1 MARSD
6 DYYKRLEEEEK
17 KVRELGGF
25 NYSRQA
31 DYDAAWNRLNNREP
45 FKYDLNKDA
54 LYKQYKDQYA
64 ALGKLAMQDT
74 IGQASAMTG
83 GYGNSYALT
92 AGQQMYNQ
100 YMQKPNEMI
109 PTLYG
114 MARDRYDAE
123 GNDLRN
129 QFNLLAADRD
139 YQYGLYNDAYQK
151 ALAERD
157 YANTQFNNER
167 SFELQQAAAARA
179 HQPVPR
185 QKRLLLPLRRLTPR
199 RAPNRTPANPRLPLR
214 RSPPPPHLLRVLTSS
229 SHSTALK
236 EATSP
241 RKASTNGRK
250 ASPISGPSG
259 PAAPK
264 KASPSPSALR

>member
-17 KVRELGGF
+17 KVRDIGGF

-31 DYDAAWNRLNNREP
+31 DYDAAWQRLNNREP

-139 YQYGLYNDAYQK
+139 YQYGLYNDAYNK

-167 SFELQQAAAARA
+167 SFELQQAAAAA
-179 HQPVPR
+179 
-185 QKRLLLPLRRLTPR
+185 
-199 RAPNRTPANPRLPLR
+199 AA
-214 RSPPPPHLLRVLTSS
+214 RSSRGGGGRSS
-229 SHSTALK
+229 GGSKSKSKGKDNESVNQTQFLK
-236 EATSP
+236 FDKQLIDRDDFLSKGMQAKYGTYKGYIKTTIDEWYDNGWINEATA
-241 RKASTNGRK
+241 R
-250 ASPISGPSG
+250 
-259 PAAPK
+259 
-264 KASPSPSALR
+264 ALWDEYDLGNNKNA

>member
-17 KVRELGGF
+17 KVRDIGGF

-31 DYDAAWNRLNNREP
+31 DYDEAWNRLNNREP

-179 HQPVPR
+179 SRSGGGSSGGSKSKSSVLKTFDQ
-185 QKRLLLPLRRLTPR
+185 LPK
-199 RAPNRTPANPRLPLR
+199 AI
-214 RSPPPPHLLRVLTSS
+214 RSEAVE
-229 SHSTALK
+229 ALS
-236 EATSP
+236 AGG
-241 RKASTNGRK
+241 TNGLNK
-250 ASPISGPSG
+250 FLNKLADLGWNEEQIDVIAKELLG
-259 PAAPK
+259 
-264 KASPSPSALR
+264 